1 MHIYPGILTIMT
13 TLAQALE
20 SCDMLVIDGLHAF
33 DFTYD
38 DTGLHILCM
47 DGRDRKKW
55 SFSPEQIASARAEG
69 QDWLIANDA
78 GEYRLVCLDAF
89 SAPEEDD
96 DETPVDA
103 PADR

>member
-1 MHIYPGILTIMT
+1 MT

-20 SCDMLVIDGLHAF
+20 YCDMLVIDGQHAF
-33 DFTYD
+33 DFTYEES
-38 DTGLHILCM
+38 GLHIELM
-47 DGRDRKKW
+47 DGRLLKKW
-55 SFSPEQIASARAEG
+55 VFSSGQIASARAEG

>member
-1 MHIYPGILTIMT
+1 MHIYPGIRPIMS
-13 TLAQALE
+13 TLAHALE

-38 DTGLHILCM
+38 ESGLHIELM
-47 DGRDRKKW
+47 DGRQLKKW
-55 SFSPEQIASARAEG
+55 AFSAEQIGSARAEG
-69 QDWLIANDA
+69 QDWLIANDT

-89 SAPEEDD
+89 SPPEEDD
-96 DETPVDA
+96 DETPADV